1 MRILFLFTFMFFSAV
16 AFGQGA
22 DKMFFDQVKGKTI
35 MGKSIENVNTT
46 YVFSADGKSVML
58 KKRSGFN
65 HTFVK
70 MVGDVAV
77 YKGMRGGKMH
87 YDAFKVSG
95 KNVMVTTSDQIGGVK
110 LKDNTPAGI
119 AKALNTKSL
128 MFTLKK

>member
-1 MRILFLFTFMFFSAV
+1 MRLLFLFTFMFFSAV
-16 AFGQGA
+16 AFGQTP
-22 DKMFFDQVKGKTI
+22 DTMFFDQVKGKTI
-35 MGKSIENVNTT
+35 VGKSVEGIATT

-58 KKRSGFN
+58 KKNTGYN
-65 HTFVK
+65 HTFVE

-95 KNVMVTTSDQIGGVK
+95 ANVMVTTGEQIGGLK

-119 AKALNTKSL
+119 AKALNAKALT
-128 MFTLKK
+128 FTYKK